1 MSRGIEEAA
10 GGDVAILRLSKA
22 ILLPFVFSLGFM
34 QPPIELLGFKAI
46 PGDFIYLALVASI
59 GLAIARD
66 QLRPRWHPV
75 FGALILYGGALAL
88 SALFSSDP
96 WRSAVKMLTQAYLL
110 SLPIIVV
117 WLVRTERDFRGLV
130 ISWLLATALV
140 GMSCLLALT
149 LFFAAPHSA
158 LLQFMT
164 SDFGTLPPGDYP
176 RLRLTFMNMNLLCNY
191 LTASLGLVFIAWR
204 MHWLGEPQA
213 LALFILTIL
222 AATFTISPGLGGVA
236 LLAGWLLWLSLRQ
249 QHARTAVVARAAGLV
264 AAILV
269 IPAMAV
275 TPILHPTAPFRFR
288 VPGTDIILAPAGR
301 LLTWLD
307 ACRNFVSHP
316 LIGRGIGNDA
326 VSVRYQN
333 PSGFVEH
340 LTDAHNTFLNI
351 AVQAGLIGLG
361 ALCVLLWQLL
371 VIFRREQR
379 SNALV
384 PTVLAFSFLD
394 ALAYEGLGGSFED
407 ARHLW
412 VLLGLLLAGTMIFK
426 GQAGEASRRG

>member
-1 MSRGIEEAA
+1 
-10 GGDVAILRLSKA
+10 
-22 ILLPFVFSLGFM
+22 
-34 QPPIELLGFKAI
+34 
-46 PGDFIYLALVASI
+46 
-59 GLAIARD
+59 
-66 QLRPRWHPV
+66 
-75 FGALILYGGALAL
+75 
-88 SALFSSDP
+88 
-96 WRSAVKMLTQAYLL
+96 
-110 SLPIIVV
+110 
-117 WLVRTERDFRGLV
+117 
-130 ISWLLATALV
+130 
-140 GMSCLLALT
+140 
-149 LFFAAPHSA
+149 
-158 LLQFMT
+158 
-164 SDFGTLPPGDYP
+164 
-176 RLRLTFMNMNLLCNY
+176 
-191 LTASLGLVFIAWR
+191 
-204 MHWLGEPQA
+204 
-213 LALFILTIL
+213 
-222 AATFTISPGLGGVA
+222 
-236 LLAGWLLWLSLRQ
+236 
-249 QHARTAVVARAAGLV
+249 
-264 AAILV
+264 
-269 IPAMAV
+269 
-275 TPILHPTAPFRFR
+275 
-288 VPGTDIILAPAGR
+288 LAPAGR

-384 PTVLAFSFLD
+384 PTVLAFFFLD